1 MKQYKVHFENFSH
14 EPILG
19 QREDRLEKKPFHRS
33 LMGGTKSAKS
43 WQIKPKQNICEIA
56 HSVKSEGVSVYRDV
70 RLMDY
75 I

>member
-1 MKQYKVHFENFSH
+1 
-14 EPILG
+14 
-19 QREDRLEKKPFHRS
+19 
-33 LMGGTKSAKS
+33 MGGTKSAKS

-56 HSVKSEGVSVYRDV
+56 HRIKSESVSVYRDV